1 MSTIIAG
8 HLQTQPQIQDAIG
21 ELTRAGFSTE
31 HIASFYVNPP
41 GQHDMHSIGGDFD
54 KSPGAEDTTKGAV
67 AGAAAG
73 AAVGLAA
80 TPVIGPLGPL
90 VGAHVGGLV
99 GGLSQTTDSDESP
112 DANRP
117 HEHRAGMMIA
127 VAVDDEGLRRRAVDI
142 LRALGVV
149 DIEVAEG
156 TIANGDWVDFD
167 PLMPPRFIPGTT
179 DRNVST

>member
-8 HLQTQPQIQDAIG
+8 HLQTQPQVQQAIA
-21 ELTRAGFSTE
+21 ELTRAGFRSE
-31 HIASFYVNPP
+31 RIASFYVNPP
-41 GQHDMHSIGGDFD
+41 GQHDMTPIGGDYD
-54 KSPGAEDTTKGAV
+54 RSPGAEHTGKGVA

-99 GGLSQTTDSDESP
+99 GGLAETRDSDESP

-117 HEHRAGMMIA
+117 HEHRAGMMVA
-127 VAVDDEGLRRRAVDI
+127 VAADDEALRKRAIDI
-142 LRALGVV
+142 LRSLGAYDV
-149 DIEVAEG
+149 EVAEG
-156 TIANGDWVDFD
+156 TISNGDWVDFD
-167 PLMPPRFIPGTT
+167 PRRPPEFIPGTT
-179 DRNVST
+179 DRDVST